1 MYYLT
6 FYLESTRAKIDF
18 YSERLKQLAGTSF
31 PPESNNDDHT
41 KGKFY
46 PPILLSVYSVLHK
59 VKQTF
64 PPHQRT
70 RKKERK
76 PRRKIMKPTRKV
88 DLYLLNNEDE
98 VLHSSPYNAKI

>member
-1 MYYLT
+1 MTYDLCYQCYVAIWYLMYYLT

-46 PPILLSVYSVLHK
+46 SPILLSVYFIMFSIRSNKRFLLIK
-59 VKQTF
+59 GRGK
-64 PPHQRT
+64 
-70 RKKERK
+70 RKGSREER
-76 PRRKIMKPTRKV
+76 
-88 DLYLLNNEDE
+88 
-98 VLHSSPYNAKI
+98 